1 MSSDE
6 GILRG
11 GTPVLEQTCILKGR
25 GGGGNNTL
33 ASFSAKVLAIEK
45 IQRIIDRQKV
55 RHS

>member
-11 GTPVLEQTCILKGR
+11 GTPVLEQTCILKG